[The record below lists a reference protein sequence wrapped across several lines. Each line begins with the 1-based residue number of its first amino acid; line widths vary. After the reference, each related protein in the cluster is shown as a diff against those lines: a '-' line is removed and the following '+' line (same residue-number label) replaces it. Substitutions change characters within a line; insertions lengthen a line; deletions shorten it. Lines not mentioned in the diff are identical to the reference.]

1 MSSCYRTLVI
11 LLMFSAT
18 YCLAQEPGWE
28 WEIGGAG
35 GYAIAKKNHVEN
47 DVGGS
52 GEAGIHRGFIAS
64 AVAGNHMFRYL
75 SGEVRYIY
83 RKGNLRVTS
92 GGTKVSMT
100 GESHSVNYDLLLHTA
115 PKEAKVRPYVAFGGG
130 AKVFRGVG
138 AETDFQP
145 LEDLAVLTKTQQTE
159 PMLSIGGGVSVRLAP
174 YAVLRL
180 DFRDQV
186 TPFPKKVILPVPGA
200 KLDGF
205 LHDFLPM
212 VGIGLTF

>member
-1 MSSCYRTLVI
+1 MGPLSRTVFI
-11 LLMFSAT
+11 LLALSAT
-18 YCLAQEPGWE
+18 YGLAQNPDWE

-35 GYAIAKKNHVEN
+35 GYAVAKKNHVGNE
-47 DVGGS
+47 VGGS
-52 GEAGIHRGFIAS
+52 GEAGIHRGIIAS
-64 AVAGNHMFRYL
+64 AVAGNHMFRHL
-75 SGEVRYIY
+75 SGEVRYLY
-83 RKGNLRVTS
+83 RKGNLRVSS
-92 GGTKVSMT
+92 GGTHVSMT
-100 GESHSVNYDLLLHTA
+100 GESHSIGYDLLLHTA
-115 PKEAKVRPYVAFGGG
+115 PKDAKFRPYIAFGGG

-138 AETDFQP
+138 AETDYQL

-159 PMLSIGGGVSVRLAP
+159 PMLSIGGGVSYRLAP

-186 TPFPKKVILPVPGA
+186 TPFPKKVILPAPGA